1 MMKRISDNQQ
11 GVSNVIAYLFSFV
24 IASTVMTSS
33 VLITTG
39 IIQDKTAQIASVE
52 AQNLANKI
60 ADALVEAIASGQSMP
75 DSEYTKTLA
84 IPVYLAGLGYYV
96 EVTDTAVYV
105 NTTNGMVSKKSTT
118 YAVENLNIGF
128 SSGRM
133 YSGSG
138 KIKIIYNKPAY
149 VYKFDFGKGNS
160 TSHSPVESGY
170 YMVTESFTNTSCEP
184 GWTLPVPYKADEYP
198 YRIPINVSNP
208 TSENLTNISVQIT
221 LNSDNF
227 DYNHA
232 RVIVASSSMV
242 FSDLIFC
249 DPGPPSIALPYYID
263 YWNPNGESIVL
274 VNMSIENNSYKQI
287 FLYYGYNGA
296 IDKSG
301 FYKHDIEDVS
311 LFYDDFNSNFDKWNI
326 ATGAPKVANGN
337 LTLGFKD
344 SITSKFEIP
353 LIETPKPIQ
362 NKVNA
367 SEVVYIIDAKMQ
379 IYNNTYCREVLLDP
393 AEGENSYQ
401 ILAKCISNSRLILE
415 KHNKSD
421 PKLQILDNSTVLN
434 LNHSLRWKTYVYIGK
449 TCYKVGN
456 DAANYTNATYITS
469 HIYNFST
476 FVPEGDNSGL
486 DTDKAL
492 PADPEGPPFL
502 NWKIGL
508 SNIEKVGSNPG
519 KIIVDWIRLVK
530 IPVVPL
536 TISMGPRESS
546 NYGWENNVNADDRS
560 TPNPFNPG
568 PVLRD
573 FNYDSTPQKF
583 IIKHLPKGNYTF
595 TVSMGDYIG
604 TCNMT
609 TIELFNDSG
618 TTLGTLTVPATEYGQ
633 FETRWIT
640 LYKPNDDS
648 NLEIRFSAENNKKW
662 VVNSLSVEL
671 GEKGIKLT

>member
-1 MMKRISDNQQ
+1 MKRIPDNQQ
-11 GVSNVIAYLFSFV
+11 GVSNVIAYLLSFI

-60 ADALVEAIASGQSMP
+60 ADALVEAIASRQSMP
-75 DSEYTKTLA
+75 DSECAKTLT
-84 IPVYLAGLGYYV
+84 IPVYLAGLEYYV

-105 NTTNGMVSKKSTT
+105 NTTNGMVSKKSTI

-128 SSGRM
+128 SSDRI

-138 KIKIIYNKPAY
+138 KIKIIYNKPTY

-170 YMVTESFTNTSCEP
+170 YMVTESFRTTSCEP
-184 GWTLPVPYKADEYP
+184 GWALNEYA

-208 TSENLTNISVQIT
+208 SSENLINISVQIT
-221 LNSDNF
+221 LNPDNF

-242 FSDLIFC
+242 FSDLIFY
-249 DPGPPSIALPYYID
+249 DPSRTPPQLPYYID
-263 YWNPNGESIVL
+263 YWNPHGESIVL
-274 VNMSIENNSYKQI
+274 VNMSIRNNSYKQI
-287 FLYYGYNGA
+287 FLYYGYTEPGGLPA
-296 IDKSG
+296 HTIG
-301 FYKHDIEDVS
+301 DVS
-311 LFYDDFNSNFDKWNI
+311 LFYDDFNSNNLDKW
-326 ATGAPKVANGN
+326 ATVGDPSVSNGN
-337 LTLGFKD
+337 LTLSYGDYIYSNFD
-344 SITSKFEIP
+344 IP
-353 LIETPKPIQ
+353 LIKTPTPIQ

-379 IYNNTYCREVLLDP
+379 IYNNTYCRKGLLDS
-393 AEGENSYQ
+393 EGEISYQ
-401 ILAKCISNSRLILE
+401 ILAKCISNSRLLLE
-415 KHNKSD
+415 KY
-421 PKLQILDNSTVLN
+421 PIYQEVDNSTVLN
-434 LNHSLRWKTYVYIGK
+434 LNHSLRWKTYIYIGK

-476 FVPEGDNSGL
+476 FAPAGNISGL
-486 DTDKAL
+486 DTNKEL
-492 PADPEGPPFL
+492 PADPSGPPSL
-502 NWKIGL
+502 NWKILLANGF
-508 SNIEKVGSNPG
+508 NPALTG

-536 TISMGPRESS
+536 TVSMGPRESS
-546 NYGWENNVNADDRS
+546 NYGWETSVNADDRPTS
-560 TPNPFNPG
+560 NPFNPG

-573 FNYDSTPQKF
+573 FNYESTPQKF
-583 IIKHLPKGNYTF
+583 IIKNLPKGNYTF
-595 TVSMGDYIG
+595 TVSMGDYGG

-609 TIELFNDSG
+609 TIEFNDVS
-618 TTLGTLTVPATEYGQ
+618 TTLGTLTVPATEYRQ
-633 FETRWIT
+633 FETRWVT
-640 LYKPNDDS
+640 LYIPNDDFT
-648 NLEIRFSAENNKKW
+648 LKIVFSAGNKKW
-662 VVNSLSVEL
+662 AVNSLSVEL
-671 GEKGIKLT
+671 GEKGIKLI